1 MIESLYLTNKEI
13 VYRSKYS
20 GKYTQRDFLEKVE
33 INSKFTAQNHNNS
46 TWIEIITPEFSA
58 IENQIK
64 SLLCEITKTELVN
77 YSKHTWIYSQKKNF
91 DLEWM
96 HQHLLVHP
104 DNRSTI
110 HTDYTFTY
118 YIQTPT
124 NSTND
129 EGSIVFETKDKVK
142 HIYTPNEGDI
152 FIFPADMRHT
162 AIPTPNCD
170 KERIVMA
177 GSFCL
182 DIYNQSS
189 ISKSVI

>member
-1 MIESLYLTNKEI
+1 MESIKLSNTETI
-13 VYRSKYS
+13 YRSKYS
-20 GKYTQRDFLEKVE
+20 GVYTQDDFLEKVQ
-33 INSKFTAQNHNNS
+33 INSKYASQNHNNS
-46 TWIEIITPEFSA
+46 TWIEIETPEFRDV
-58 IENQIK
+58 ENQIK
-64 SLLCEITKTELVN
+64 DLLFQITNIKLEN
-77 YSKHTWIYSQKKNF
+77 YSKHTWIYTQRQDF

-110 HTDYTFTY
+110 LTDYTFTY

-124 NSTND
+124 NSIND

-142 HIYTPNEGDI
+142 HTFTPNEGDI

-162 AIPTPNCD
+162 AIPTPKCD
-170 KERIVMA
+170 KDRIVMA

-182 DIYNQSS
+182 DVFNQSS
-189 ISKSVI
+189 VSKSVI

>member
-1 MIESLYLTNKEI
+1 MESIKLSNTETI
-13 VYRSKYS
+13 YRSKYS
-20 GKYTQRDFLEKVE
+20 GIYTQSDFLEKVQ
-33 INSKFTAQNHNNS
+33 INSKYTSQNHNNS
-46 TWIEIITPEFSA
+46 TWIEIETPEFTD
-58 IENQIK
+58 IENRIKDLLFQITNIR
-64 SLLCEITKTELVN
+64 LEN
-77 YSKHTWIYSQKKNF
+77 YSKHTWIYTQRQDF
-91 DLEWM
+91 ELEWM

-124 NSTND
+124 NSLND

-142 HIYTPNEGDI
+142 HTFTPNEGDI

-162 AIPTPNCD
+162 AIPTPKCD
-170 KERIVMA
+170 KDRIVMA

-182 DIYNQSS
+182 DVFNQNSVRKS
-189 ISKSVI
+189 II

>member
-1 MIESLYLTNKEI
+1 METINLSDTEVI
-13 VYRSKYS
+13 YRSKYS
-20 GKYTQRDFLEKVE
+20 GIYTQSDFLKKVE
-33 INSKFTAQNHNNS
+33 INSKYTTQNHNNS
-46 TWIEIITPEFSA
+46 TWIEIETPEFSD

-64 SLLCEITKTELVN
+64 KILSDITKTEILN

-91 DLEWM
+91 NLEWM

-124 NSTND
+124 NSIND
-129 EGSIVFETKDKVK
+129 EGNIVFETTDRIK
-142 HIYTPNEGDI
+142 HNFLPEEGDI
-152 FIFPADMRHT
+152 FIFPADLRHT

-182 DIYNQSS
+182 DVFNQRNVSNTL
-189 ISKSVI
+189 I